1 MSEPVSFDI
10 VTHTDGAGCYVI
22 ERTWSATATDACGL
36 TATATC
42 TQTIE
47 VKDIIDPVIHV
58 TDTEAPCGPHYAG
71 YTHAQ
76 WEALGGATVTD
87 NCDDH
92 VTTHVTNVVF
102 HEDDC
107 YGFYTL
113 HWSAGD
119 ECDNHATATQVIDI
133 FDTTPPTVT
142 ITCPSDTIVYSDA
155 DCYSNTTVAALGQPL
170 RGRRQLRLRGERACV
185 L

>member
-1 MSEPVSFDI
+1 MRA
-10 VTHTDGAGCYVI
+10 T
-22 ERTWSATATDACGL
+22 RTPSGR
-36 TATATC
+36 
-42 TQTIE
+42 
-47 VKDIIDPVIHV
+47 
-58 TDTEAPCGPHYAG
+58 
-71 YTHAQ
+71 
-76 WEALGGATVTD
+76 ALGGATVTD

-119 ECDNHATATQVIDI
+119 ECDNHASATQVIDI

-142 ITCPSDTIVYSDA
+142 ISLPIGH
-155 DCYSNTTVAALGQPL
+155 DCVL
-170 RGRRQLRLRGERACV
+170 RCGLLLQHDDCGVGLSHCNWRRQLRLRGERARV